1 MSITIINITGICVT
15 HFCKK
20 VSSNISTMARLPSP
34 KEFPFV
40 KGLMPQEEMLEV
52 RKQTQKLVIG
62 IPKESNETESR
73 MPLTPEA
80 VELLVEQG
88 HEIIIEEDAGKLTN
102 YSNTDYS
109 EKGAQ
114 IVKTKQEVFK
124 CEIILTVSP
133 LLKEEI
139 DMLSDNQVVFSSLH
153 LTPNGGQLIKNLMQ
167 KRTTAIA
174 FEGIRDTDGAYP
186 LVRAMSS
193 IAGSTSILVA
203 AEYLSNVNKGK
214 GVMLGGV
221 SGITPTEVVILGAGT
236 AGEFAA
242 RAALGLGANVKL
254 FDDSIKRL
262 MEVQDILGQRLYTS
276 IFHKQV
282 LERVLKTA
290 DVVIGTV
297 QPEENKGKF
306 MITEDQVKLMKKGS
320 VIVDLS
326 IDRGGC
332 FETSEVRD
340 HKDPAYVKHGVVH
353 YCVPN
358 ITARVARTS
367 SIAISNVFTPL
378 LIEIADSGGI
388 KQHLKDDD
396 GLRNGIYIYNG
407 ILTNSYLGSL
417 YNIPSRDI
425 NLLMAAF

>member
-1 MSITIINITGICVT
+1 MSRIT
-15 HFCKK
+15 
-20 VSSNISTMARLPSP
+20 SS

-40 KGLMPQEEMLEV
+40 KGLLPQEETLEV
-52 RKQTQKLVIG
+52 GRQNQRLTIG
-62 IPKESNETESR
+62 IPKESDETESR
-73 MPLTPEA
+73 IPLTPEA
-80 VELLVEQG
+80 VEILVNSG
-88 HEIIIEEDAGKLTN
+88 HEIIIERGAGKLAN
-102 YSNTDYS
+102 YADHQYS
-109 EKGAQ
+109 EKGARL
-114 IVKTKQEVFK
+114 VDSSTEVFK
-124 CEIILTVSP
+124 ASIILKISP
-133 LLKEEI
+133 LLLHEI
-139 DMLSDNQVVFSSLH
+139 ELLSENQVLITSLR
-153 LTPNGGQLIKNLMQ
+153 LTSNGGQQIKALMR
-167 KRTTAIA
+167 KKATALA
-174 FEGIRDTDGAYP
+174 FESIRDQDGDYP
-186 LVRAMSS
+186 VVRAMSS

-242 RAALGLGANVKL
+242 RAALGLGASVKV

-262 MEVQDILGQRLYTS
+262 MELQDILGQRLYTS

-290 DVVIGTV
+290 DVVIGTINL
-297 QPEENKGKF
+297 EESKGR
-306 MITEDQVKLMKKGS
+306 IIILEDQVKLMKEGS

-326 IDRGGC
+326 IDKGGC
-332 FETSEVRD
+332 FETSEVRT
-340 HKDPAYVKHGVVH
+340 HKDPAFVKHGVIH

-378 LIEIADSGGI
+378 IAEVAETGGVR
-388 KQHLKDDD
+388 QHLKDDP
-396 GLRNGIYIYNG
+396 GLRHGIYIYNG
-407 ILTNSYLGSL
+407 ILTNSYLGDL

-425 NLLMAAF
+425 NLLFAAF